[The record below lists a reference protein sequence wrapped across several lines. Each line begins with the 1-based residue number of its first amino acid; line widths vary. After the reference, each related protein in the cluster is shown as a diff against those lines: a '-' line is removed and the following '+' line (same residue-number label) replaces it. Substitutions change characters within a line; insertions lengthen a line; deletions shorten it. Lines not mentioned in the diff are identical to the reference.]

1 VLQIYNHTS
10 HFRSFAYSK
19 KKEKADKDKL
29 FVCWSINIQAIPHDK
44 WVKIRL
50 VWQQFGKAKVMLTLK
65 LATIFNLAIKI
76 LIFSIDPLKSFN
88 FFHYRHFFPKCHQ

>member
-1 VLQIYNHTS
+1 MPITEFTPFSNERKQVFAILPIVAISQTLGEREKPSVTNLQS
-10 HFRSFAYSK
+10 HLALQKLCLFK

-50 VWQQFGKAKVMLTLK
+50 VWQQFGKAKVMLT
-65 LATIFNLAIKI
+65 
-76 LIFSIDPLKSFN
+76 
-88 FFHYRHFFPKCHQ
+88 